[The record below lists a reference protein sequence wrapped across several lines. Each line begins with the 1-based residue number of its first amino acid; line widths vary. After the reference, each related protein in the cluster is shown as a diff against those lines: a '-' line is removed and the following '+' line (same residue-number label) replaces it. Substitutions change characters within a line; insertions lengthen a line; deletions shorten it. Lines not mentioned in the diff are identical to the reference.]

1 MRMTQPLRVP
11 LRRGFARQAA
21 RHPIRSGCTAQA
33 RSWPDRVSHG
43 VLAPVP
49 AALAVAQEPLASC
62 APRRRGAQEDRMDQI
77 LTLLRLAV
85 RALHVSAKEVDDV
98 S

>member
-1 MRMTQPLRVP
+1 MHMTQPLRVP

-62 APRRRGAQEDRMDQI
+62 APRRRGAQEDRLDQI
-77 LTLLRLAV
+77 LAV
-85 RALHVSAKEVDDV
+85 RALHVSAKEVHDV